1 MNLTLKRS
9 VQSRAQAG
17 MTQAG
22 MTMVELLVAIMILM
36 VGVLAVAKLVPVAM
50 KTNLRARYDNTALV
64 LAEQQLSLLTSQD
77 LKVGNPLPGI
87 DYVYVAPFGSQI
99 ALQYP
104 PGIFNIGV
112 RHGTANLAVGT
123 SLATGFTDK
132 GPVLVLG
139 TLNID
144 WPAGAVAGYSNTYT
158 APDGYQYETR
168 WNVRTFFENLNGTIQ
183 PVGKRIV
190 LATRGGPPCVAY
202 REGGDCASGPG
213 VGDFPVT
220 LVTTVSW
227 GR

>member
-9 VQSRAQAG
+9 VQSRSQAG

-36 VGVLAVAKLVPVAM
+36 VGVMAVAKLVPVAM
-50 KTNLRARYDNTALV
+50 DTNFRARYDNTALI

-77 LKVGNPLPGI
+77 LRSGDPPPSGH
-87 DYVYVAPFGSQI
+87 YFYVAGI
-99 ALQYP
+99 TTQYVP
-104 PGIFNIGV
+104 AIYNIGS
-112 RHGTANLAVGT
+112 RHPTTNLAVGT
-123 SLATGFTDK
+123 SPNPAFTDE
-132 GPVLVLG
+132 PIATPLAANS
-139 TLNID
+139 LNID
-144 WPAGAVAGYSNTYT
+144 WPAGAVPGYSNIYI

-168 WNVRTFFENLNGTIQ
+168 WNVRTFFENINGTVF
-183 PVGKRIV
+183 PVRKRIV
-190 LATRGGPPCVAY
+190 LATRGGPPCANY
-202 REGGDCASGPG
+202 RVDGDCAAGPG